1 MPRAIRSNRL
11 FSFTTGLVPAVSS
24 APINRPGFVKALK
37 IFCANCSTV
46 SRSVLKKRAIGFRV
60 AFPVSKLGSLGSAG
74 DTFSPVGLPLTLCV

>member
-11 FSFTTGLVPAVSS
+11 FSFHNRICSS
-24 APINRPGFVKALK
+24 RVFGSINRPGFVKALK
-37 IFCANCSTV
+37 ILCANCSIL

-74 DTFSPVGLPLTLCV
+74 DTLSPSGPPLTLCV